1 MVMKGLSIRSLARTL
16 VLVAAVSA
24 VVIGI
29 NGFVLGTN
37 AFLIVPGALFIVG
50 LVMLAAVVYAV
61 DEVLQKQVER
71 IQMLEQLLAQHRPEQ
86 P

>member
-1 MVMKGLSIRSLARTL
+1 MKMKALTIGSIARTL

-29 NGFVLGTN
+29 NGFMLHTN
-37 AFLIVPGALFIVG
+37 AFLVVPGALFVVG
-50 LVMLAAVVYAV
+50 AVMLAAVVYAV
-61 DEVLQKQVER
+61 DEVLQKQADR
-71 IQMLEQLLAQHRPEQ
+71 IRTLEQLLAQQRPGQ